1 VSTTTPAESTGD
13 SRPFPLVGSHER
25 FTWLL
30 AAAVIGVY
38 LLIVVG
44 ATTALTDAAAACGS
58 WPGCGGQ
65 LSAPPSG
72 DLAIAMGHRLV
83 ALVVGATVLTVAVVG
98 WLGDVARRV
107 RGALAVAVALYAV
120 QVGIGAATATAGAV
134 GTLSTLHL
142 LFGTGIF
149 GALVL
154 SLAWTLEAD
163 TAMPEDRDPVGRVE
177 ADAEPAGSDDAT
189 AGSENAGAGESDA
202 ADEVPTPELP
212 ESALGRAKLTAF
224 AYFRLMKPR
233 LMWLLCL
240 VASAGMALA
249 AGDGLAIRTIL
260 LTLGGG
266 VLAIGASGTY
276 NHVLERDIDRKMART
291 SDRPIATHLVPVR
304 NALAF
309 AGLLTV
315 ASLALF
321 LQVNLLAAALGLV
334 AILFYSVI
342 YTLVLKPNTVQ
353 NTVIGGAAGALPAM
367 IGWAAVTGKI
377 GLPGL
382 ALAGVI
388 FLWTPAH
395 FYNLALAYK
404 EDYARGGFPMM
415 PVVRGEAVTRKHILL
430 YLAATLLGASALTAV
445 ADLGVLYAVTAVAF
459 GAAFLWAVVRLHRE
473 RTEGAA
479 FRAFHASNA
488 YLGALLIAIVVDA
501 MAF

>member
-1 VSTTTPAESTGD
+1 MTTTTPAESTGD
-13 SRPFPLVGSHER
+13 SRPFPLVKSHER

-65 LSAPPSG
+65 LSTPPSG
-72 DLAIAMGHRLV
+72 DLAIAWGHRLV

-98 WLGDVARRV
+98 WLGGVARRV
-107 RGALAVAVALYAV
+107 RGTLAVAVALYAV
-120 QVGIGAATATAGAV
+120 QVGIGAATATSGAV
-134 GTLSTLHL
+134 GALSTLHL

-149 GALVL
+149 AALVL

-163 TAMPEDRDPVGRVE
+163 TATPSDRDPVGCVDD
-177 ADAEPAGSDDAT
+177 DAEPAA
-189 AGSENAGAGESDA
+189 EIGADESDA
-202 ADEVPTPELP
+202 VDEVPTPEVP

-249 AGDGLAIRTIL
+249 AGSGQSLTVRTIL

-266 VLAIGASGTY
+266 VLAIGASGTF

-291 SDRPIATHLVPVR
+291 SDRPVATHLVPVR

-309 AGLLTV
+309 AGLLTLG
-315 ASLALF
+315 SLALF
-321 LQVNLLAAALGLV
+321 MQVNLLAAALGLV

-367 IGWAAVTGKI
+367 IGSAAVTGKI
-377 GLPGL
+377 GLTGL

-415 PVVRGEAVTRKHILL
+415 PVVRGEAITRKHILL
-430 YLAATLLGASALTAV
+430 YLAATLLGASALSAV
-445 ADLGVLYAVTAVAF
+445 ADLGVLYAVTTVAF

-501 MAF
+501 MAI

>member
-1 VSTTTPAESTGD
+1 VTTTTPAESTRD

-65 LSAPPSG
+65 LSASPSG

-98 WLGDVARRV
+98 WLGGVARRV
-107 RGALAVAVALYAV
+107 RGALAVAVVLYAV

-134 GTLSTLHL
+134 GALSTLHL

-163 TAMPEDRDPVGRVE
+163 TATPGDRDPVGRVE
-177 ADAEPAGSDDAT
+177 DDAEPTAEVDGAEDAD
-189 AGSENAGAGESDA
+189 G
-202 ADEVPTPELP
+202 EVPTPEIP

-249 AGDGLAIRTIL
+249 AGDDLAIRTIL

-291 SDRPIATHLVPVR
+291 SDRPVATHLVPVR

-321 LQVNLLAAALGLV
+321 VQINLLAAALGLV

>member
-1 VSTTTPAESTGD
+1 M
-13 SRPFPLVGSHER
+13 GSHER
-25 FTWLL
+25 FTWAL

-44 ATTALTDAAAACGS
+44 ATATLTEAAAACGS
-58 WPGCGGQ
+58 WPGCGGR

-98 WLGDVARRV
+98 WLGGVARRV
-107 RGALAVAVALYAV
+107 RGALAIAVVLYAV

-163 TAMPEDRDPVGRVE
+163 TATPEDRDPVGRVE
-177 ADAEPAGSDDAT
+177 DDAEPAETPSP
-189 AGSENAGAGESDA
+189 GETDA
-202 ADEVPTPELP
+202 ADETDAVDEVPTPEIP

-249 AGDGLAIRTIL
+249 AGDDLAIRTIL

-291 SDRPIATHLVPVR
+291 SDRPVATHLVPVR

-321 LQVNLLAAALGLV
+321 VQVNLLAAALGLV

-367 IGWAAVTGKI
+367 IGWAAVTGKV

-430 YLAATLLGASALTAV
+430 YLAATLLGASALSAV
-445 ADLGVLYAVTAVAF
+445 ADLGVLYAATAVAF